1 VALDWGERDQGS
13 SNRDGGTRLLRWK
26 KAKKKKRKGNIGR
39 SVPDLTTQR
48 DDRPNLASN
57 FKDSPE
63 RRGEK
68 EGRKKKRK
76 KQKAKGSSGANLR
89 LR

>member
-1 VALDWGERDQGS
+1 MALDSRSRFVQSGWW
-13 SNRDGGTRLLRWK
+13 N
-26 KAKKKKRKGNIGR
+26 KALEMEESKKKKRKGNIGR

-57 FKDSPE
+57 CKDSPE

-76 KQKAKGSSGANLR
+76 KQKAKGSSSANLR